1 MKIECHQQK
10 AKSEENVDK
19 QVYPPKQKKTRKNK
33 VERDIKYKM
42 HLKQLYK
49 ARGGR
54 FFSPVKYIDCI
65 WRNGKIYYKKIPYYI
80 RSTPGHGG
88 PERRYWKKVSNRS
101 IRRYKLGISKGGNYR
116 KIFDYQWMLD

>member
-1 MKIECHQQK
+1 MKIECQQQK
-10 AKSEENVDK
+10 AKSENHTDK
-19 QVYPPKQKKTRKNK
+19 QEIYPQKQKKTRKNK

-88 PERRYWKKVSNRS
+88 PERRN
-101 IRRYKLGISKGGNYR
+101 
-116 KIFDYQWMLD
+116 